1 MMSFHSILGKTT
13 FVSIISS
20 SITYVSFFYFA
31 AFSLN
36 DDYAR
41 FSYYQSLMLLLI
53 NILPF
58 GTTMAVVIFRYKL
71 PGVDYFELIN
81 KKIFILMPIIL
92 ILVGLFLFIMVFLE
106 LIILPYHFLLIILL
120 LCYFN
125 SLTLVVLNYYKV
137 SQLFLKYG
145 CYFIFYTLVNSF
157 LFVSVYFYL
166 EDLTLTFFVIC
177 ILSIAYS
184 LYNIILFINGNSSSL
199 KNINVYRDIILSV
212 RYGFPVV
219 LSSVTMSFLVVGDK
233 LILGKIAPDL
243 LASYS
248 VASLISSIT
257 LFLVNNFASAW
268 GVFLVKQCNGDKREI
283 FSLYKKNMNKIG
295 YVLPLFVMVVI
306 IQYVLYFVIYK
317 DRLPDIF
324 PTVLILTT
332 SYFVFGVSKYF
343 MGYMN
348 YNKKNMAV
356 FTSSLVGVFSIFIIL
371 NFYGVNKLAFSIL
384 GGMLFQLLFCFLYTN
399 RMLRC

>member
-1 MMSFHSILGKTT
+1 MMSFYSILGKTA

-20 SITYVSFFYFA
+20 SITYVSFFYLA

-71 PGVDYFELIN
+71 SELDYFELIN
-81 KKIFILMPIIL
+81 RKIFILMPIIL
-92 ILVGLFLFIMVFLE
+92 ILVGLLMFILVYLN
-106 LIILPYHFLLIILL
+106 LIILSYDVLLSILL

-125 SLTLVVLNYYKV
+125 SVTLVVLNYYKV
-137 SQLFLKYG
+137 SQLFFKYG
-145 CYFIFYTLVNSF
+145 CYFISYTLLNSF
-157 LFVSVYFYL
+157 FFVSIYFHV
-166 EDLTLTFFVIC
+166 EDLTLTFYVIC
-177 ILSIAYS
+177 ILSIVYS
-184 LYNIILFINGNSSSL
+184 LYNMILFKKENSLSL
-199 KNINVYRDIILSV
+199 SNINVYSNVTSSV

-233 LILGKIAPDL
+233 LILGKISPDL
-243 LASYS
+243 LVSYS

-268 GVFLVKQCNGDKREI
+268 GVFLVKQCSGDKTEI
-283 FSLYKKNMNKIG
+283 FSLYKNNITKIC
-295 YVLPLFVMVVI
+295 YVLPLFIIVVI
-306 IQYVLYFVIYK
+306 IQYILYFLIYK
-317 DRLPDIF
+317 DKFPNIF
-324 PTVLILTT
+324 PTVLILTA
-332 SYFVFGVSKYF
+332 SYFVFGISKYF
-343 MGYMN
+343 MGFMN

-356 FTSSLVGVFSIFIIL
+356 FTSSLVGVFSIFIFL
-371 NFYGVNKLAFSIL
+371 HFYGVNKLAFSIL
-384 GGMLFQLLFCFLYTN
+384 IGMLSQLLFCFLYTN